1 MTMLQVESKVKEQ
14 YERFRRE
21 LPVMQRGPE
30 VGRWVLYLDGPKG
43 YFDSEDEAY
52 EEGVMKLGPEAG
64 FVVARVESIEPVLL
78 TAALAYFPGV

>member
-1 MTMLQVESKVKEQ
+1 M
-14 YERFRRE
+14 
-21 LPVMQRGPE
+21 
-30 VGRWVLYLDGPKG
+30 LYLDGPKG

>member
-1 MTMLQVESKVKEQ
+1 M
-14 YERFRRE
+14 
-21 LPVMQRGPE
+21 
-30 VGRWVLYLDGPKG
+30 GRWVLYLDGPKG